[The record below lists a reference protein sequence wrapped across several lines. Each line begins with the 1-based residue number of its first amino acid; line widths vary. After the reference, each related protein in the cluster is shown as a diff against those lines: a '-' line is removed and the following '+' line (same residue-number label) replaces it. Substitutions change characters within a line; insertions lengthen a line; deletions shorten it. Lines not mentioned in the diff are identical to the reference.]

1 MSYEVSNDFGG
12 ATADGSV
19 FVKTPGGDVL
29 VGQYTIGSPAEGLE
43 FFVKK
48 YEGLL
53 ADAELEKARLQKG
66 QGRVETALELVERME
81 AQLASPNVVGDL
93 AKLAEIAGSLRTIAN
108 VKSAERAAAK
118 KAARQEALVKREA
131 IAVEAEGLAHST
143 AWKVTAEKFAELLEQ
158 WKALPRGDRDAEQAI
173 WKRFSAARQSF
184 DRARRNHFA
193 ELSKNNTA
201 AKSAKLQIVETA
213 ESIADSTDWFETT
226 NKFRDLMN
234 SWKASPRGN
243 RKDEDALWNRFRAAQ
258 EKFFEAKR
266 AADAVKDEEF
276 KGNLEVKL
284 AILAEAEA
292 LLPITD
298 IQAAKSAMRE
308 ISDRWHKAGHVPR
321 ADLPKVEARLKKV
334 EKAIA
339 DAEAEEWRKN
349 DPSRKQF
356 ASETANRFQAS
367 IDKLEADLAAAK
379 ASNSPKVKSL
389 EEQLVNAKAMLETL
403 LKHA

>member
-19 FVKTPGGDVL
+19 FVKTPAGDVL

-81 AQLASPNVVGDL
+81 AQLAAPNVVGDL

-131 IAVEAEGLAHST
+131 IAVEAEGLANST
-143 AWKVTAEKFAELLEQ
+143 AWKATAEKFAELLEQ

-284 AILAEAEA
+284 TILAEAEA

-367 IDKLEADLAAAK
+367 IDKLEADLATAK
-379 ASNSPKVKSL
+379 ASNSSKVNSL
-389 EEQLVNAKAMLETL
+389 EEQLANAKAMLETL